1 MADDKKL
8 TCQIGMKIRG
18 RAVES
23 LQQMAEE
30 SGQTVTTVARA
41 LLMAAIKQA
50 EEGEAKPLPPYLR
63 RFYGDTDESLEE
75 ETDE

>member
-1 MADDKKL
+1 MTERKL
-8 TCQIGMKIRG
+8 TVQIGMKIRG
-18 RAVES
+18 KTAES

-30 SGQTVTTVARA
+30 AGQTVTTVARA

-63 RFYGDTDESLEE
+63 RFYGDAEQDVEQEE
-75 ETDE
+75 EE

>member
-1 MADDKKL
+1 MTDRKL
-8 TCQIGMKIRG
+8 TVQLGMKIHG
-18 RAVES
+18 KTAQS
-23 LQQMAEE
+23 LQDMAEE

-63 RFYGDTDESLEE
+63 RFYGDADDVQEE
-75 ETDE
+75 EE

>member
-1 MADDKKL
+1 MTEKKL
-8 TCQIGMKIRG
+8 VTQIAMKIRG
-18 RAVES
+18 KTAES

-50 EEGEAKPLPPYLR
+50 EEGQAKPLPPYLR
-63 RFYGDTDESLEE
+63 RFYGDADDSQEVDE
-75 ETDE
+75 